1 MNKLN
6 LMCPIGH
13 TGYGI
18 TSFNIYKSLRKNVDI
33 TLFPIGQ
40 SVIDDQ
46 SFANNIVEDVNK
58 QSFFDKSVQCFKIW
72 HQFDL
77 ATRVGNGKFGALT
90 FFETD
95 KLKPIEITMINNLD
109 YVFVASQWAKTILEN
124 NGIKIPIYISRLG
137 IDPEI
142 FNDNVNNTVK
152 KENAYVFLNI
162 GKWEI
167 RKGHDVLVELFNQA
181 FNKEDNVELWM
192 LNNNPF
198 LNEKETKAW
207 IDLYKNSK
215 LGDKIKILP
224 RIDSHKNLAKL
235 IALSDCGIFPA
246 RAEGWNNEVPEMFAI
261 NKPVILTNYSA
272 HTEYANKDNAYL
284 IDIDNL
290 CPAIDD
296 KFFDGYGNWAD
307 FSDNQYDQAISHMR
321 YVYNNNI
328 KINPKGLETAKDLT
342 WDNTAQSIFN
352 KIYE

>member
-40 SVIDDQ
+40 SSIDDQ
-46 SFANNIVEDVNK
+46 AFAQNIINDVNK
-58 QSFFDKSVQCFKIW
+58 QVAFNKQNPCFKIW

-77 ATRVGNGKFGALT
+77 ASRVGNGSFGALT
-90 FFETD
+90 FFEVD
-95 KLKPIEITMINNLD
+95 KLKPVEINMINNLD
-109 YVFVASQWAKTILEN
+109 YIFVASQWAKQILLDN
-124 NGIKIPIYISRLG
+124 NITIPIHISRLG
-137 IDPEI
+137 VDPDI
-142 FNDNVNNTVK
+142 FNNEVNNTVK
-152 KENAYVFLNI
+152 KEDKYIFLNI

-167 RKGHDVLVELFNQA
+167 RKGHDILVELFNQA
-181 FNKEDNVELWM
+181 FTKNDNVELWM

-198 LNEKETKAW
+198 LNEKETKVW
-207 IDLYKNSK
+207 IDLYKNSQ

-246 RAEGWNNEVPEMFAI
+246 RAEGWNNEVPEMFAV

-272 HTEYANKDNAYL
+272 HTEYSNKDNSFL
-284 IDIDNL
+284 IDITNL
-290 CPAIDD
+290 SPAIDD
-296 KFFDGYGNWAD
+296 KFFDGYGNWAN
-307 FSDNQYDQAISHMR
+307 FSSDQYEQAVSHMR
-321 YVYNNNI
+321 FVYKNNI
-328 KINPKGLETAKDLT
+328 RTNPSGLETAKFLT
-342 WDNTAQSIFN
+342 WDNTAQSIYN

>member
-1 MNKLN
+1 
-6 LMCPIGH
+6 MCPIGH

-40 SVIDDQ
+40 SSVDDLSFTQNIIDD
-46 SFANNIVEDVNK
+46 INK
-58 QSFFDKSVQCFKIW
+58 QSFFDKSTQCFKIW

-77 ATRVGNGKFGALT
+77 ASRVGNSRFGALT
-90 FFETD
+90 FFEID
-95 KLKPIEITMINNLD
+95 KLKPIEVAMINNLD
-109 YVFVASQWAKTILEN
+109 YIFVASKWAKQILLDN
-124 NGIKIPIYISRLG
+124 KITIPIYISKLG
-137 IDPEI
+137 VDPDI
-142 FNDNVNNTVK
+142 FNDSVNDTVK
-152 KENAYVFLNI
+152 KEDKYVFLNI

-167 RKGHDVLVELFNQA
+167 RKGHDILVELFNRA
-181 FNKEDNVELWM
+181 FTKNDNVELWM

-198 LNEKETKAW
+198 LNDKETKVW
-207 IDLYKNSK
+207 VDLYKNSK
-215 LGDKIKILP
+215 LGDKIRILP
-224 RIDSHKNLAKL
+224 RVDNHKNLAKL

-284 IDIDNL
+284 IDIDSL

-307 FSDNQYDQAISHMR
+307 FSDNQYDQTISHMR

-328 KINPKGLETAKDLT
+328 KTNLKGLETAKDLT
-342 WDNTAQSIFN
+342 WSNTAQSIYN